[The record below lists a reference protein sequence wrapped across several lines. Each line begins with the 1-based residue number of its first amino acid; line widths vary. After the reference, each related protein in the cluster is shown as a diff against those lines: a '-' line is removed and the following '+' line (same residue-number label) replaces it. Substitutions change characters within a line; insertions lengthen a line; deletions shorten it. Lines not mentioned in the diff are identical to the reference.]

1 MWLTGYLAGWLRG
14 WLCGCVAGWAG
25 CVWLYGGVIGWLCGC
40 LCSWLHGCSWV
51 AAYAVGELVAGLAIG
66 NVAGYVAG

>member
-1 MWLTGYLAGWLRG
+1 MVVWLASYVAMWLA
-14 WLCGCVAGWAG
+14 CNVAAY
-25 CVWLYGGVIGWLCGC
+25 VA
-40 LCSWLHGCSWV
+40 GCSWV